1 MTIRLATF
9 AKGGVHPKE
18 NKDLTRSLPIE
29 TMPEPS
35 KVSLFL
41 KQHVG
46 APCEVSVPERHDPVI
61 EDRLLL
67 STAHPGA
74 LFGLLVDR
82 KERVKVGDRV
92 GEIGTSL
99 GAVLHS
105 SVDGTVLGVENVLHY
120 QLGKAQAL
128 VIRTDPEPRAPI
140 YTPVDWRDLA
150 REQIRERIAAAGIVG
165 LGGAGFP
172 TDAKLNVKPGVK
184 LDTLILNGAECEPYI
199 TCDHRIMVEHA
210 REVVEGAKIL
220 LKVLGI
226 SYCAIGVENNKPDAI
241 AALNKA
247 IAEAV
252 EEGFRIEIKPLAV
265 KYPQGSADQ
274 IMESVTGR
282 IRPSGHRSS
291 SIGIIV
297 QNVYTTKTV
306 YDAVVLG
313 KPLTERVITVTG
325 RGIARPANLRVK
337 IGTHISEIADY
348 LGGTTKDLCKVV
360 VGGPM
365 MGFAVSDLEIPISKT
380 TPGVLFLTHDEVDA
394 QAHGPCIRCGFCLDG
409 CPMGLQPNLIGIY
422 VEAGRGAETE
432 DFGFMDDCF
441 ECGSCAYV
449 CPAKR
454 PLVQFIRLAR
464 LEINHARK
472 LKEMREKKKNPT
484 PEQPALARTG

>member
-9 AKGGVHPKE
+9 LKGGVHPRE
-18 NKDLTRSLPIE
+18 NKDLTHALPIE
-29 TMPEPS
+29 TMPDPM

-46 APCEVSVPERHDPVI
+46 APCEVSVPGRADPPLD
-61 EDRLLL
+61 DRLLL
-67 STAHPGA
+67 SPDHPGA
-74 LFGLLVDR
+74 LFRLLVD
-82 KERVKVGDRV
+82 KKDRVREGDRV
-92 GEIGTSL
+92 GEIGARL
-99 GAVLHS
+99 GAVLHA
-105 SVDGTVLGVENVLHY
+105 SVEGTVQGVENALHY
-120 QLGKAQAL
+120 QVGKAPAL
-128 VIRTDPEPRAPI
+128 VIRTEPESVAPK
-140 YTPVDWRDLA
+140 YTLVDWRGFT
-150 REQIRERIAAAGIVG
+150 REQIQERIAAAGIVG

-172 TDAKLNVKPGVK
+172 TDAKLNVSPSVK

-210 REVVEGAKIL
+210 REIVEGAKIL
-220 LKVLGI
+220 LTVLSI
-226 SYCAIGVENNKPDAI
+226 SYCAIGVESNKPDAI
-241 AALNKA
+241 AALNEA
-247 IAEAV
+247 IALAPPED
-252 EEGFRIEIKPLAV
+252 GFKIEVRPLAV

-274 IMESVTGR
+274 IMQSITGR
-282 IRPSGHRSS
+282 VRPSGQRSS

-306 YDAVVLG
+306 YDAVALG

-325 RGIARPANLRVK
+325 RGIARPANLLVK
-337 IGTHISEIADY
+337 IGTHIAEIVDY
-348 LGGTTKDLCKVV
+348 LGGTTEDLCKVV

-365 MGFAVSDLEIPISKT
+365 MGFAVSDLDIPITKT
-380 TPGVLFLTHDEVDA
+380 TPGVLFLTHAEVDA
-394 QAHGPCIRCGFCLDG
+394 QVHGPCIRCNFCLDA
-409 CPMGLQPNLIGIY
+409 CPMGLEPNNIGIY

-432 DFGFMDDCF
+432 AFGFMDDCF

-472 LKEMREKKKNPT
+472 LKEIREQKRK
-484 PEQPALARTG
+484 QG